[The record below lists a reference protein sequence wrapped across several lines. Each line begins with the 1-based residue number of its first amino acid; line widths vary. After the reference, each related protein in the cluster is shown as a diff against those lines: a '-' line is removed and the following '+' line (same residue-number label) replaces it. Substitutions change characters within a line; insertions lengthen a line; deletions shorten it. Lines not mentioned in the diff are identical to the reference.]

1 MRTGFSTSY
10 LLFFLLIPVLNIVLN
25 NITEKEHIG
34 LIALCVM
41 VFSIIPTMF
50 IDVKIGYVGWFM
62 VLYVIASYFR
72 LYQKKF
78 FENRLLWGSVT
89 IVLLIISCMSVL
101 ACVWLNGRGYSL
113 YFYFFVNDSNKLLAL
128 LPAVATFLFFKNLHL
143 PYCKVINSISAT
155 TFGVLLIHANS
166 DTMRQWLWK
175 DVLNNVGMYNSKWL
189 LVHAIGSVMAVYISC
204 VLIDLIRIN
213 LIEKKV
219 MGYWDKI
226 VDKA

>member
-1 MRTGFSTSY
+1 MNAYWS
-10 LLFFLLIPVLNIVLN
+10 
-25 NITEKEHIG
+25 
-34 LIALCVM
+34 
-41 VFSIIPTMF
+41 
-50 IDVKIGYVGWFM
+50 
-62 VLYVIASYFR
+62 
-72 LYQKKF
+72 
-78 FENRLLWGSVT
+78 
-89 IVLLIISCMSVL
+89 
-101 ACVWLNGRGYSL
+101 
-113 YFYFFVNDSNKLLAL
+113 FYFFVNVSNKLFAL

-143 PYCKVINSISAT
+143 PYCKVINIISAT
-155 TFGVLLIHANS
+155 TFGVLLLHANS

-189 LVHAIGSVMAVYISC
+189 VVHAIGSVMAVYVIC